1 MGTTL
6 SPSGPPPSAHQ
17 RKKQPE
23 QVRRALLDCAAR
35 IAAEEGASAITI
47 QAVADR
53 AGVTKGGLLHHFDSK
68 QALLAAVFAD
78 LLDQLDRE
86 IDRSMA
92 EDPNPEGRFTRAY
105 VRACF
110 ADRPL
115 GAQSLW
121 AALAVSI
128 MSDPPLKALWSRWLD
143 QRQARHHATDGDPA
157 FTLVRLA
164 ADGIWLADV
173 LEKNDG
179 MKRYP
184 QSLEARLLALAGA
197 RSPWA

>member
-1 MGTTL
+1 MASAP
-6 SPSGPPPSAHQ
+6 SPSEAPHSAHR

-23 QVRRALLDCAAR
+23 QVRRALLDCAAQ
-35 IAAEEGASAITI
+35 IAAEQGTAAITI
-47 QAVADR
+47 QAVAER

-68 QALLAAVFAD
+68 QTLLAAVFAD

-92 EDPNPEGRFTRAY
+92 EDPKPEGRFTRAY

-121 AALAVSI
+121 AALAVAI
-128 MSDPPLKALWSRWLD
+128 VTEPQLKALWSRWLD
-143 QRQARHHATDGDPA
+143 ARQSRHHDTDGDPA
-157 FTLVRLA
+157 FTTVRLA

-173 LEKNDG
+173 LEKENG
-179 MKRYP
+179 IRRYP
-184 QSLEARLLALAGA
+184 QSLEAELLKMAGG
-197 RSPWA
+197 

>member
-1 MGTTL
+1 MVRAA
-6 SPSGPPPSAHQ
+6 SPSEPPLSAHH

-35 IAAEEGASAITI
+35 IAAEEGAAAITI
-47 QAVADR
+47 QAVAAR

-78 LLDQLDRE
+78 LLDQLDQE

-92 EDPNPEGRFTRAY
+92 ADANAEGRFTRAY

-128 MSDPPLKALWSRWLD
+128 VSEPALKALWSGWLD
-143 QRQARHHATDGDPA
+143 ARQARHHDTDGDPI
-157 FTLVRLA
+157 FTVVRLA
-164 ADGIWLADV
+164 ADGVWLADV
-173 LEKNDG
+173 LEKADG
-179 MKRYP
+179 LKRYP
-184 QSLEARLLALAGA
+184 QSLEARLLALAGG
-197 RSPWA
+197 

>member
-1 MGTTL
+1 MTA
-6 SPSGPPPSAHQ
+6 SPSSTDGTVSAHH

-23 QVRRALLDCAAR
+23 QVRRALLDCAAQ
-35 IAAEEGASAITI
+35 IAAERGAHAITI
-47 QAVADR
+47 QAVATK

-92 EDPNPEGRFTRAY
+92 QDPKAEGRFTRAY

-121 AALAVSI
+121 AALAVAI
-128 MSDPPLKALWSRWLD
+128 VTEPQLKALWSRWLD
-143 QRQARHHATDGDPA
+143 ARQMLHHDTDGDPA
-157 FTLVRLA
+157 FTTVRLA

-173 LEKNDG
+173 LEKENG
-179 MKRYP
+179 IRRYP
-184 QSLEARLLALAGA
+184 QSLQAQLLRLAGG
-197 RSPWA
+197 